1 MKRKIIAAIAT
12 IVIVLLIGGL
22 LFGGLLCLISVER
35 YQHAV
40 YWIEEG
46 VFSKATHYVDELPF
60 IIELYDP
67 GFVSYVYAGEAMED
81 GHYEEAI
88 ELLKPLADKNY
99 RDSVQMLEHCMEQVS
114 Q

>member
-1 MKRKIIAAIAT
+1 MKRKIIAT
-12 IVIVLLIGGL
+12 TVIVLLIGGL
-22 LFGGLLCLISVER
+22 LCLISAER

-46 VFSKATHYVDELPF
+46 IFSKATSYVDEVHF

-67 GFVSYVYAGEAMED
+67 GFVSYAYAGEAMEY

-99 RDSVQMLEHCMEQVS
+99 RDSVQMLNHCMEQVV

>member
-1 MKRKIIAAIAT
+1 MKKSIAPLIVVFLIVAI
-12 IVIVLLIGGL
+12 
-22 LFGGLLCLISVER
+22 LFLISAER

-40 YWIEEG
+40 SWIEDG
-46 VFSKATHYVDELPF
+46 VFSKATSYVDEFPF

-67 GFVSYVYAGEAMED
+67 GFVSYAYAGEAMEY

-99 RDSVQMLEHCMEQVS
+99 RDSVQMLNRCMEQVA